1 VLAFVFRPRLK
12 LVASTVAL
20 SATLAACSDN
30 PVAPPTT
37 PDPKTSV
44 SVAYCAATAPVLV
57 AFRDGDGNWER
68 EPSVGTSRKT
78 FSHEFASDRA
88 AMASVTP
95 VLDGAFT
102 VLRIA
107 YGKPEELATEGDTL
121 SSNCITEAP
130 KTFRG
135 TVAGVDETQA
145 AIVSVGPFGRTSVQ
159 PRLSLDFEVEGVPE
173 GPQDLLAVRTAH
185 GQSPN
190 RLILRRNLDLPN
202 GSLLPTL
209 DFDSPEAFDVIA
221 PTVTLENLR
230 GEPAVTSTTL
240 ITRQASFTLPLPVNP
255 NANATQS
262 YVAVPTAKLI
272 DGDLEQLHASTGG
285 PTFRSTDV
293 YYRQPTNR
301 TVRLGDPMAAPTITT
316 IATEPSL
323 RPRARVDSQADYDQ
337 QTFVVYEQPN
347 RSTFVVVSMT
357 AAYAAKNGGYVLDV
371 PDLATVPGFD
381 PQWTLRPG
389 MFTTWTVSRIGG
401 TLPIGRGIRPTEGA
415 TRRAV
420 TVQGTVTLP

>member
-1 VLAFVFRPRLK
+1 
-12 LVASTVAL
+12 
-20 SATLAACSDN
+20 
-30 PVAPPTT
+30 
-37 PDPKTSV
+37 
-44 SVAYCAATAPVLV
+44 VLV

-68 EPSVGTSRKT
+68 ESAVGTSRKT
-78 FSHEFASDRA
+78 FQHEFASARA

-95 VLDGAFT
+95 VLDGQFT

-121 SSNCITEAP
+121 SSGCITDMP
-130 KTFRG
+130 KTFHG
-135 TVAGVDETQA
+135 SVAGVDETQA

-159 PRLSLDFEVEGVPE
+159 PRLSLDFEVEGVPN

-209 DFDSPEAFDVIA
+209 DFDAPEAFDVIT

-240 ITRQASFTLPLPVNP
+240 ITRRASFTLPLPVNAT
-255 NANATQS
+255 ANATQS
-262 YVAVPTAKLI
+262 YVSVPTGKLI
-272 DGDLEQLHASTGG
+272 DGDLQQLHVSTGG

-293 YYRQPTNR
+293 YYRQPGDR
-301 TVRLGDPMAAPTITT
+301 TVRLGDPMTAPTITT
-316 IATEPSL
+316 IATEGSL
-323 RPRARVDSQADYDQ
+323 RPRARFDTQADYNQ
-337 QTFVVYEQPN
+337 QTFVVYEQPA
-347 RSTFVVVSMT
+347 RPTFVVVSMT
-357 AAYAAKNGGYVLDV
+357 AAYAAQNGGYDLDL
-371 PDLATVPGFD
+371 PDLSTVPGFD

-401 TLPIGRGIRPTEGA
+401 TLPIGRSVPPTDGA

-420 TVQGTVTLP
+420 TVQGTVPLP